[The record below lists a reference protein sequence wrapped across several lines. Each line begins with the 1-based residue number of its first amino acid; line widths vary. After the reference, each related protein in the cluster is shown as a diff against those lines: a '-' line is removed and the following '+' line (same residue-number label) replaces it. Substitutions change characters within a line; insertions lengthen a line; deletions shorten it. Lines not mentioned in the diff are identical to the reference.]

1 MINHVVI
8 FMILLMQW
16 MKYKNNVM
24 IGLLNLNKVR
34 RDSKLAS
41 LIPIPQ
47 VTYTMGSSSGV
58 ASSAIDTSYM

>member
-1 MINHVVI
+1 MNEVQKQCDDW
-8 FMILLMQW
+8 FTEPEQSQAW
-16 MKYKNNVM
+16 F
-24 IGLLNLNKVR
+24 R
-34 RDSKLAS
+34 LAS